1 MISVA
6 IFKVTNIKRKK
17 IKDAGMWDESEMQD
31 KNKRVAVKPVQRN
44 EDDSIHQNQTI
55 S

>member
-1 MISVA
+1 MTSVA

-17 IKDAGMWDESEMQD
+17 KSKTQACGMFLQD

-44 EDDSIHQNQTI
+44 EDDSIRQNQTI